1 MPHLPALILD
11 LAIIL
16 GAAAVVTLLFKKLK
30 QPVVLG
36 YIIAGVLV
44 GPNIKLFGSL
54 VETQSIQTWADIGVI
69 FLLFGLGLDFS
80 FKKLM
85 KVGLSSVITAVVEVL
100 LTLLTGFC
108 LGKLLGWS
116 TMDSLFLGGIL
127 SIASTTI
134 IIRAFNELGLKNQK
148 FAGMVK
154 GVLVIEDMVAVLL
167 LALLSTV
174 AVRKSVGG
182 GEVLFSMLKL
192 AFFMVL
198 WFVSGIF
205 FLPTLLQRIRKLI
218 NEETLLIISLA
229 LCLLMVVLAAYTG
242 FSPAMGAFIMGSILA
257 ETTKGAKI
265 EHITESVKNLFG
277 AVFFVSIGMLLDL
290 NMLGEYL
297 LPVIAATLVL
307 LLGKPLFV
315 AAGAIISGQPLNIAL
330 RSGMSLSQI
339 GEFSFIIATLGL
351 TLKVTSGF
359 LYPIA
364 VAVSVLTTFFTP
376 YMMRFSEPVY
386 KFLAATLPEKWI
398 RAIEKYSLSTRD
410 ISEISDWK
418 KVLSASFLS
427 ITIFSV
433 IIITIIIVSTRYI
446 EPLFYT
452 FQFSRVITATVTLFV
467 LSPFLWALAFR
478 RTQRQAYANVWQRA
492 QSRGPLLALLLSR
505 MVLAVIYVGLL
516 FYLLFSTGIALI
528 GMLGALLL
536 LAVFSKKIKN
546 FYRKIETRFM
556 INLNECNTIKNDSD
570 NVLTAWDIHI
580 GSLEIKEHSPLAG
593 NTLSEAKIREK
604 FGVNV
609 VMIVRDDLYINVPDR
624 ETRLFPHDILSVIG
638 TDEQIEQFGAFLE
651 NVSADMTLLSSRPKV
666 SLHHFTVGPES
677 VLLNIN
683 MRQSK
688 IREKT
693 HSLVVGIERDGQRL
707 LNPEPDEVIRLND
720 KIWIVGDE
728 QRIKVCL
735 PEFIGA

>member
-44 GPNIKLFGSL
+44 SPNIKLFGSL

-69 FLLFGLGLDFS
+69 FLLFGLGLEFS
-80 FKKLM
+80 FKKLL
-85 KVGLSSVITAVVEVL
+85 KVGTSSLITAVIEVL
-100 LTLLTGFC
+100 LTLLTGFL
-108 LGKLLGWS
+108 LGKLLGWG

-134 IIRAFNELGLKNQK
+134 IIRAFDELGLKNQK
-148 FAGMVK
+148 FAGVVK

-174 AVRKSVGG
+174 AVRKSVAG
-182 GEVLFSMLKL
+182 GEMLFSVLKL

-205 FLPTLLQRIRKLI
+205 FLPTFLQKIRKLI
-218 NEETLLIISLA
+218 NDETLLIISLA

-265 EHITESVKNLFG
+265 EHITQSVKNLFG
-277 AVFFVSIGMLLDL
+277 AIFFVSIGMLLDL
-290 NMLGEYL
+290 NILGENF
-297 LPVIAATLVL
+297 LPVVVATLVL

-315 AAGAIISGQPLNIAL
+315 AAGAIISGQPLNIAI

-386 KFLAATLPEKWI
+386 RFFAASLPEKWTK
-398 RAIEKYSLSTRD
+398 AIEKYSLSTRD

-418 KVLSASFLS
+418 NVLRASFLS
-427 ITIFSV
+427 ITVFSV
-433 IIITIIIVSTRYI
+433 IIITIIILSTRYI
-446 EPLFYT
+446 EPLFYDYK
-452 FQFSRVITATVTLFV
+452 FSRVITAVVTLFV

-478 RTQRQAYANVWQRA
+478 RTKRQAYANVWQRA
-492 QSRGPLLALLLSR
+492 RSRGPLLVLLVSR
-505 MVLAVIYVGLL
+505 IVLAVIYVGLL
-516 FYLLFSTGIALI
+516 FYLLFSTGIAII
-528 GMLGALLL
+528 GMVTALLL
-536 LAVFSKKIKN
+536 LAVFSKKIKK
-546 FYRKIETRFM
+546 FYRKIETRFL
-556 INLNECNTIKNDSD
+556 INLNECSTIKNDAD
-570 NVLTAWDIHI
+570 NVLTTWDIHI
-580 GSLEIKEHSPLAG
+580 GSVEIKEHSSLVG
-593 NTLSEAKIREK
+593 KTLSEAKIREQ

-624 ETRLFPHDILSVIG
+624 ETRIFPHDILSVIG
-638 TDEQIEQFGAFLE
+638 TDEQIEKFSGFLE
-651 NVSADMTLLSSRPKV
+651 ISSEDIAVLTSRPKV
-666 SLHHFTVGPES
+666 SLHHFTVGPKS
-677 VLLNIN
+677 VLLNLN

-693 HSLVVGIERDGQRL
+693 HSLVVGIERSGQRL
-707 LNPEPDEVIRLND
+707 LNPEPDEIIRLKD
-720 KIWIVGDE
+720 KVWIVGDE
-728 QRIKVCL
+728 QRIKICL
-735 PEFIGA
+735 QEFIGL